1 MDKSLFLALRKEK
14 KGVLNRFL
22 ETISIISDKTFQ
34 ERIWIKG
41 LGSECS
47 DFDETICDFFDNG
60 EDIMSNSNKYN
71 ISNSQ
76 YQLLLILCK
85 RIKKFSDNTPERLE
99 DKIIISDSEWYK
111 IQEMAKEVLEAFN
124 YKK

>member
-1 MDKSLFLALRKEK
+1 MKKEEK

-22 ETISIISDKTFQ
+22 ETISIISDKNFQ

-41 LGSECS
+41 LGPECS

-60 EDIMSNSNKYN
+60 EDIMPNHNKYN
-71 ISNSQ
+71 ISNCQ
-76 YQLLLILCK
+76 YQILLILYK
-85 RIKKFSDNTPERLE
+85 RIREFSDNTPEGLE
-99 DKIIISDSEWYK
+99 DKIIISNPEWYK
-111 IQEMAKEVLEAFN
+111 IREIAKEVLEAFN